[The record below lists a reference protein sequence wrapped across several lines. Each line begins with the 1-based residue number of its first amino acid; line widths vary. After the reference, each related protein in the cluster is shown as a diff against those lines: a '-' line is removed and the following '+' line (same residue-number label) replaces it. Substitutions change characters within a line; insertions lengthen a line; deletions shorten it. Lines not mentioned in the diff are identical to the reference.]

1 MTELGVQVQNMS
13 LACSLKNDALYVNIS
28 LAHIQ
33 FISDLFCS
41 VRIANVLH
49 YHSPNHL
56 CESNTASNFIS
67 TSLLIK
73 MFHTTV
79 KN

>member
-1 MTELGVQVQNMS
+1 MIELGFQVQKMS
-13 LACSLKNDALYVNIS
+13 LVCSLKNDALYANIS

-33 FISDLFCS
+33 FISDLCCS
-41 VRIANVLH
+41 VRITHVLQ

-73 MFHTTV
+73 MLHNTE
-79 KN
+79 